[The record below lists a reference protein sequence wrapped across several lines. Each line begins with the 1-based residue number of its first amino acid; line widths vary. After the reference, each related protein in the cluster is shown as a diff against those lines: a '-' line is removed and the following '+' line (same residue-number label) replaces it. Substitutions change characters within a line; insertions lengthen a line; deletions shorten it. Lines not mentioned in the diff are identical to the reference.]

1 MKDKNIYLLGV
12 YFTFGELSIM
22 GIFTDKKKLL
32 SAYDKL
38 MTEDAR
44 CKDSKNPKIPN
55 IYKIPI
61 NEFLGQDF
69 PWNRTEEGEV
79 RFYEEEKIESITV
92 DEISSQIS

>member
-1 MKDKNIYLLGV
+1 MEYWVFRRSRKRHEKTRSFSSDTGAK
-12 YFTFGELSIM
+12 
-22 GIFTDKKKLL
+22 
-32 SAYDKL
+32 
-38 MTEDAR
+38 R
-44 CKDSKNPKIPN
+44 NPKIPN

-92 DEISSQIS
+92 DEIRAQISWNLVNY